1 MFFINNIIHI
11 LLNKQISKVYS
22 KRFANYNNT
31 PKGVFWNNT
40 LSQDLRL
47 NIITNKVLSLSK
59 QNTIS
64 IADIG
69 CGYGRLWN
77 IIKERNLEKKINYYG
92 LDINKDFISFC
103 QKNINCQNV
112 NFELGTFPSKKV
124 DYIVMSGTYNLTP
137 TNSLKI
143 WEKYVFENLC
153 LNWKLAD
160 KALIFNCLINQ
171 NRQIKN
177 SLYFTEL
184 LWIKELCEKNF
195 GITEISK
202 HNLLP
207 NDITITIKKLS

>member
-22 KRFANYNNT
+22 KRFTNYNNT

-47 NIITNKVLSLSK
+47 NIIINKILSLCK

-77 IIKERNLEKKINYYG
+77 IIKERNLETKINYYG

-103 QKNINCQNV
+103 QKNINCRNV
-112 NFELGTFPSKKV
+112 SFELGTFPSKKV

-137 TNSLKI
+137 TNSLKV
-143 WEKYVFENLC
+143 WEKYVFENLY

-195 GITEISK
+195 GKTEISK